1 MEVLGGRTDLA
12 MRWVRE
18 RGRRWSCISSRQWLL
33 CVWNIC
39 ICMDVYYIWAMLYTS
54 RIYVY
59 AFPPGGNWVDI
70 YPIHLISYTPKTRSN
85 SGMRCDERERNSIS
99 IPQHSPL
106 PPPAPLSAAL
116 LPSQSPSLSAAA
128 RPPPRASSTWLFG
141 AASVALLSAGWDIFF
156 AGRDGQGS
164 GPIDRA
170 GGRRVGRSSSFLWR
184 EGK

>member
-1 MEVLGGRTDLA
+1 VVLYIQSSVVLVCVEYMYMYG
-12 MRWVRE
+12 
-18 RGRRWSCISSRQWLL
+18 CILYMGH
-33 CVWNIC
+33 VI
-39 ICMDVYYIWAMLYTS
+39 YFTYIYMYMP
-54 RIYVY
+54 
-59 AFPPGGNWVDI
+59 FPPVVIGWI
-70 YPIHLISYTPKTRSN
+70 YIRFISYHTHPRHVPTAE
-85 SGMRCDERERNSIS
+85 CDVTRERNSIS

-128 RPPPRASSTWLFG
+128 RPPPRASSTWPFG